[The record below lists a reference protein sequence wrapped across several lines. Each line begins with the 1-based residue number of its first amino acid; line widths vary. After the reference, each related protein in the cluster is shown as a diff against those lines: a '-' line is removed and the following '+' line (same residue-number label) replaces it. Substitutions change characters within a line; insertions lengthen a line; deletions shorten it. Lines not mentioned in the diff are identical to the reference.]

1 MLTIN
6 LKHLI
11 NSYDQNLLD
20 NLRGFGKEDEYLKF
34 WVPGTDN
41 YQSYVNLVD
50 ALIESKIYTFKIS
63 FDKID
68 EDENFF
74 KKIDENLIKVSK
86 YDKIND
92 KEYKIDIDIN
102 EYLKI
107 QRKNRNSNNQE
118 INLKIDK
125 TKISKIEKNQVNILS
140 HYKKNLPKLCL
151 KNYYKNLK
159 DTEKNYYKQTF
170 EDIKLFFYIKDNI
183 IVDAFHDSNNGSDNE
198 KLINIFFDTIINKNI
213 QEAADH
219 SVIYLEE
226 KIRVFDNKNISQ
238 GIILPGQ
245 GGENFNIL
253 NRIIRNIFNEYKI
266 NNNIKF
272 DVNRSYFELT
282 NEWKI
287 LPEEKKLEKI
297 NLILDEIKRT
307 SNNLT
312 QDSIIVHKIENY
324 FKINLNVDKNFS
336 QLQRERNILLEIEK
350 KLKVL
355 DETLEVFV
363 EEILDQNKL
372 RLKNSPQNI

>member
-118 INLKIDK
+118 INLK
-125 TKISKIEKNQVNILS
+125 
-140 HYKKNLPKLCL
+140 
-151 KNYYKNLK
+151 
-159 DTEKNYYKQTF
+159 
-170 EDIKLFFYIKDNI
+170 
-183 IVDAFHDSNNGSDNE
+183 
-198 KLINIFFDTIINKNI
+198 
-213 QEAADH
+213 
-219 SVIYLEE
+219 
-226 KIRVFDNKNISQ
+226 
-238 GIILPGQ
+238 
-245 GGENFNIL
+245 
-253 NRIIRNIFNEYKI
+253 
-266 NNNIKF
+266 
-272 DVNRSYFELT
+272 
-282 NEWKI
+282 
-287 LPEEKKLEKI
+287 
-297 NLILDEIKRT
+297 
-307 SNNLT
+307 
-312 QDSIIVHKIENY
+312 
-324 FKINLNVDKNFS
+324 
-336 QLQRERNILLEIEK
+336 
-350 KLKVL
+350 
-355 DETLEVFV
+355 
-363 EEILDQNKL
+363 
-372 RLKNSPQNI
+372 